1 MSRSTFSF
9 LNPSRSVV
17 AALCAVLLAACSG
30 GGDTPAPPTPVD
42 PLALFTQQKL
52 DWQACDISLFGDG
65 ENPIARLGKR
75 VTCASMRAP
84 LDYNNPSLG
93 ELKVALMRA
102 ASGEPTQRMGA
113 ILFNPGGP
121 GADGLLYGV
130 NVAELMT
137 LADPASASG
146 KLAQAM
152 GNRYDLIGFSPRGV
166 GASTTL
172 TCASRYLLQPQKN
185 PTFDRSL
192 VNLQNKQLNERL
204 IAETC
209 ANNPLT
215 PHIHTDATAR
225 DMDLVRSLIGDEKLN
240 FIGYSYGTWL
250 GAWYASLFPERVGR
264 MLLDSSMNVAGSF
277 DDAKLLQEMGKQ
289 RVMDEILF
297 PYAARNNKLF
307 NLGGDAG
314 QIRANLLALS
324 APLKSGTMD
333 LINFTNSRD
342 FDANPLS
349 ITAALGLQAIGKSI
363 AVADQN
369 SIDAAI
375 QTYTF
380 TPGAGN
386 AVAASLATKLN
397 AGLFKAPER
406 LPVVLKPE
414 DATYESVICNDLA
427 TTGDELYWVSLG
439 NEYAARYPLVGGAAA
454 NICLYWGAPY
464 GHRPPLAAATRASP
478 ILMLQSRFDALTPI
492 EGALK
497 TLGALPNARMIVV
510 ESDYWHGLYPYGTTC
525 VDSQVTNYFVNG
537 TLPARTSSCPGKP
550 LPADAAPVATPKAS
564 VKTTTDLKNDTK
576 TDTYADPA
584 KANEIMQRIH
594 KRLRDAAREF

>member
-1 MSRSTFSF
+1 MSIPAISF
-9 LNPSRSVV
+9 LRIGRPVLT
-17 AALCAVLLAACSG
+17 AALAVLLASCG
-30 GGDTPAPPTPVD
+30 GGGNPTPPAPTD
-42 PLALFTQQKL
+42 ALALFNQQKL
-52 DWQACDISLFGDG
+52 DWQACDPSLFDDSLVYIK
-65 ENPIARLGKR
+65 ELGAR

-84 LDYNNPSLG
+84 LDYNNPALG
-93 ELKVALMRA
+93 ELQVALMRA
-102 ASGEPTQRMGA
+102 GAEQPQQRLGA

-121 GADGLLYGV
+121 GNDGL
-130 NVAELMT
+130 T
-137 LADPASASG
+137 LGARFASLFAIANPANPTG
-146 KLAQAM
+146 KLLKDM
-152 GNRYDLIGFSPRGV
+152 GGHYDLIGFSPRGV

-172 TCASRYLLQPQKN
+172 TCVSSYLTQLTN
-185 PTFDRSL
+185 DPTFDRSL
-192 VNLQNKQLNERL
+192 ANTQNIRSNERL
-204 IAETC
+204 EAETC
-209 ANNPLT
+209 AKNPLT
-215 PHIHTDATAR
+215 KHIHTDATAR
-225 DMDLVRSLIGDEKLN
+225 DMDLVRRLMGEERLNYIG
-240 FIGYSYGTWL
+240 FSYGTWL

-333 LINFTNSRD
+333 LMNFTNSRD

-363 AVADQN
+363 AVADQS

-464 GHRPPLAAATRASP
+464 GRRPPLAAATRASP

-564 VKTTTDLKNDTK
+564 VKTTADLKNDTK